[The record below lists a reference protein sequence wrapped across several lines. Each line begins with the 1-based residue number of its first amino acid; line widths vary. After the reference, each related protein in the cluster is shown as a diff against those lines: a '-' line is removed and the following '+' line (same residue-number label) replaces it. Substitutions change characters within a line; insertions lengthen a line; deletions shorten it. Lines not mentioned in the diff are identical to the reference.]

1 MRLEGHVA
9 IVTGVSHAGQVGYAL
24 AAAFARVGAH
34 LAISA
39 RSAKPVHAR
48 AEELRG
54 AGAQVIAVPADL
66 TTEEGANTLVQEKLA
81 HRDIKPENMLLG
93 RSDEILLSD
102 FGIANMAQ
110 RSGQLLRASLGKSA
124 PPLNVIV
131 TAHGEVSLKL
141 PVFQSGEVPVLFIPP
156 RIGVMN

>member
-1 MRLEGHVA
+1 M
-9 IVTGVSHAGQVGYAL
+9 
-24 AAAFARVGAH
+24 
-34 LAISA
+34 
-39 RSAKPVHAR
+39 
-48 AEELRG
+48 
-54 AGAQVIAVPADL
+54 
-66 TTEEGANTLVQEKLA
+66 LVQEKLA

-102 FGIANMAQ
+102 FGIANMTQ

-141 PVFQSGEVPVLFIPP
+141 PVFQSGEVPVLLIPP

>member
-1 MRLEGHVA
+1 
-9 IVTGVSHAGQVGYAL
+9 
-24 AAAFARVGAH
+24 VGAH